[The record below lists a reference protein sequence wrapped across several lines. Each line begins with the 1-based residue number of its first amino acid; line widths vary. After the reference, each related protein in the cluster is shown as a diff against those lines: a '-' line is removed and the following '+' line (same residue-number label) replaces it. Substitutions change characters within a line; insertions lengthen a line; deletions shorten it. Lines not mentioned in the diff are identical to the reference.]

1 MRILREYIRQLIKEI
16 SLGDYQ
22 IVVDGINAR
31 IMLGAQEI
39 GVLETEPD
47 GDRLQV
53 QWSEVDE
60 AHQGRGLGSA
70 MYDELERQTGKKLV
84 HGDIAQSPGAL
95 RLWRKRLGES
105 EQWMLDYYIDGLYE
119 VPGKIQDRLGL
130 PYNSEDY
137 TDEQVEQIARQ
148 DLGL

>member
-31 IMLGAQEI
+31 IMLGDQQI

>member
-1 MRILREYIRQLIKEI
+1 MKILRQYIRNLIKEVSI
-16 SLGDYQ
+16 GDYQ

-70 MYDELERQTGKKLV
+70 MYDEL
-84 HGDIAQSPGAL
+84 
-95 RLWRKRLGES
+95 
-105 EQWMLDYYIDGLYE
+105 
-119 VPGKIQDRLGL
+119 
-130 PYNSEDY
+130 
-137 TDEQVEQIARQ
+137 
-148 DLGL
+148 

>member
-31 IMLGAQEI
+31 IMLNGQEI
-39 GVLETEPD
+39 GMLETEPD
-47 GDRLQV
+47 GDKLQV

-60 AHQGRGLGSA
+60 AHQGKGLGSA
-70 MYDELERQTGKKLV
+70 MYDELERYTGKKLV

-119 VPGKIQDRLGL
+119 IPGKIQDRLGL
-130 PYNSEDY
+130 PYGSEDY